1 MISFNFTASSRKQLI
16 KHNFPAQLK
25 QMANANDLLP
35 LDSKSFEFP
44 TRIGLLG
51 TWILITWENGDPYIR
66 PISRFCEL
74 SIIPFRFTKRAFP
87 FLPPVISWRPATGGE
102 GFRGEKR
109 TRRGGFRS
117 LGNSVNRTKGWENTS
132 RGSIVMLI
140 RSKSCMSFSF
150 WRNCFFFLLF
160 FFLRWIYFL
169 SFLFNYEVLFQD
181 ENENGKMVRIGSGN
195 ILRFKGFYFF
205 FRLNLFFNSFRG

>member
-1 MISFNFTASSRKQLI
+1 MSPIIFNSKILIKTNHVTFSKKLSKSKKEEDHAHSISFNFTANSRKQLI
-16 KHNFPAQLK
+16 KHNFPTQLK
-25 QMANANDLLP
+25 QMANANDLLA

-44 TRIGLLG
+44 TRIGLPG

-66 PISRFCEL
+66 PISRSCEL

-87 FLPPVISWRPATGGE
+87 PFLLPVIPWRPATGGE

-132 RGSIVMLI
+132 WGSIVMLI
-140 RSKSCMSFSF
+140 RSKSCISFSF

-160 FFLRWIYFL
+160 FFF
-169 SFLFNYEVLFQD
+169 
-181 ENENGKMVRIGSGN
+181 
-195 ILRFKGFYFF
+195 
-205 FRLNLFFNSFRG
+205 

>member
-44 TRIGLLG
+44 TRIGSLG

-169 SFLFNYEVLFQD
+169 SFLFNYEGFISRR
-181 ENENGKMVRIGSGN
+181 EWKWKNGKDWFGEY
-195 ILRFKGFYFF
+195 FKV
-205 FRLNLFFNSFRG
+205 